1 MAGLRMRSIGIAAVM
16 VACVAC
22 SGQTGPTGSA
32 GGTAQ
37 GGGELVWGKSAEAD
51 VLDPTIAGTA
61 ISWEILHLSYENLV
75 GLDDDLKLVPELA
88 ESWRQ
93 VSPTTY
99 VFQLR
104 KGAAFSNGRELT
116 AEDVAGSLMRLM
128 DPKLSSSWA
137 GQAGIRRAVAS
148 GPGQVTVTLSAPNSS
163 FVPTL
168 AGMQASI
175 LPMKELRAGTFDP
188 KKDLLGTGPFM
199 VQAHSQGESWTFV
212 RNPHYW
218 REGRPKVDKVTVR
231 IMPDEAARTAALRD
245 GSVDVTTF
253 ETPDSIR
260 LLDGQA
266 NVTTV
271 VQDTTDYYRLDVNAK
286 ASLFRDA
293 RLRQAL
299 ALSVDRDK
307 IRTVALAGVGTAT
320 AAVPP
325 AYEGVCDPAAVPFG
339 RPEAER
345 ARRLVQA
352 AGATG
357 KTVDIIAPTIVPMA
371 SSIAQVIQQNL
382 QQTGLKVRISTLDI
396 GELYKRAY
404 NGTSAD
410 FDIIVSFF
418 AGYVDPAMTPARYRP
433 EIAGFNKGWVQPD
446 AQLDALSTKSLAT
459 NPGQARTQTLR
470 AICTRIAQ
478 NANIVPLVTKQPIVA
493 YRSDQVAASVRRLEG
508 YALPLRNLADFS
520 MK

>member
-1 MAGLRMRSIGIAAVM
+1 MMARPRIWSIGIAVVMAACAVC
-16 VACVAC
+16 AAC
-22 SGQTGPTGSA
+22 SGPAGS
-32 GGTAQ
+32 TPQ

-93 VSPTTY
+93 LSPMTY

-137 GQAGIRRAVAS
+137 GQAGIRNAVAS
-148 GPGQVTVTLSAPNSS
+148 GPDQVTVTLSAPNSA

-175 LPMKELRAGTFDP
+175 LPMKELEAGTFDP
-188 KKDLLGTGPFM
+188 KKELLGTGPFM
-199 VQAHSQGESWTFV
+199 VEAHSQGESWTFV

-231 IMPDEAARTAALRD
+231 IMPEEAARTAALRD

-260 LLDGQA
+260 LLEGQT

-271 VQDTTDYYRLDVNAK
+271 VQDTTDYYRLDVNARK
-286 ASLFRDA
+286 SVFRDP

-307 IRTVALAGVGTAT
+307 IRTVALAGVGKAT

-325 AYEGVCDPAAVPFG
+325 AYQGVCDPAAVPNG
-339 RPEAER
+339 RPDAER
-345 ARRLVQA
+345 ARQLVQA

-357 KTVDIIAPTIVPMA
+357 KTVEIIAPTIVPMA
-371 SSIAQVIQQNL
+371 SSIAQVIQQSL
-382 QQTGLKVRISTLDI
+382 EQTGFKVRISTLDI
-396 GELYKRAY
+396 GELFKRAY

-433 EIAGFNKGWVQPD
+433 AVAGFNKGWVEPD
-446 AQLDALSTKSLAT
+446 PQLDALSVRSLST
-459 NPGQARTQTLR
+459 NPGEARMQTLR
-470 AICTRIAQ
+470 DICARIAQ
-478 NANIVPLVTKQPIVA
+478 NGNIVPLVTKQPIVA
-493 YRSDQVAASVRRLEG
+493 YRTDQVDAAVRRLEG

-520 MK
+520 LK